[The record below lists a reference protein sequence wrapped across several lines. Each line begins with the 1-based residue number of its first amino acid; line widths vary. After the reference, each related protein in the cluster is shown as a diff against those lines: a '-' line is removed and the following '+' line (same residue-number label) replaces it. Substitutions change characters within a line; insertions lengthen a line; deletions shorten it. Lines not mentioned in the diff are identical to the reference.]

1 MNESKYV
8 ALIEKIQKRRKWVV
22 ALTVIAIILIVLFA
36 SPSKIQVMGETV
48 KESQGLHPVFIVI
61 LILLCFSFE
70 LIAYA
75 LVSMPLSTSM
85 DVECDPEK
93 QLILNKH
100 LNKQKNIDHV
110 YAKDYFYL
118 GNYAEALKY
127 ADKMIQSPNEQT
139 VLVGLFNRARC
150 EFFTEDYEAVQ
161 QTAAQ
166 YQSKLS
172 SCQKIK
178 PKIKLTYQKVGHV
191 LDLMCAISEND
202 VEGMNALRGAIEAW
216 NTLKATEGF
225 LNYLKGLAA
234 YKANDSEEAIY
245 RFKAVQEAC
254 SKTVLC
260 ELSDHYIQSLRDH
273 LSFQDSQESRN

>member
-1 MNESKYV
+1 MSNHENGGILMNESKYV

-110 YAKDYFYL
+110 YAQDYFYL

-139 VLVGLFNRARC
+139 VLVDCLIGQDANFSQRTMKPFNR
-150 EFFTEDYEAVQ
+150 
-161 QTAAQ
+161 
-166 YQSKLS
+166 LL
-172 SCQKIK
+172 
-178 PKIKLTYQKVGHV
+178 P
-191 LDLMCAISEND
+191 
-202 VEGMNALRGAIEAW
+202 
-216 NTLKATEGF
+216 NT
-225 LNYLKGLAA
+225 
-234 YKANDSEEAIY
+234 KANY
-245 RFKAVQEAC
+245 QAV
-254 SKTVLC
+254 KK
-260 ELSDHYIQSLRDH
+260 
-273 LSFQDSQESRN
+273 